1 MKKIISVLLMLF
13 MLFSFS
19 ACTGENETGEQNQ
32 KITICLDWTPN
43 TNHTGLYVA
52 LLNGYYAEA
61 GLDVQIV
68 QPPEDGATLMCASGQ
83 AQFAVDCQDY
93 LAPVFASDMPLD
105 VTAVAAILNHNTSGI
120 IGRKGEGMES
130 PKGLEGKRYSTWNL
144 PVEQAMIRNVMESD
158 GGDFDKVELIPNA
171 ITDEALALKE
181 NQTDAVWIYYGWSG
195 INAEESGLEF
205 DYWSFTDIN
214 PVFDFYTPVIIAN
227 NAYLKSNP
235 EAAKAF
241 VHATKRG
248 YEFAV
253 KNPEEAAKLLISG
266 DETGSLKG
274 NEDFVIKSQKWISE
288 QYIADGEGWGYISG
302 ERWDGFYSWLWDNR
316 LIESKIPE
324 GFGFTNEFLN

>member
-1 MKKIISVLLMLF
+1 LF
-13 MLFSFS
+13 F
-19 ACTGENETGEQNQ
+19 
-32 KITICLDWTPN
+32 
-43 TNHTGLYVA
+43 
-52 LLNGYYAEA
+52 
-61 GLDVQIV
+61 
-68 QPPEDGATLMCASGQ
+68 
-83 AQFAVDCQDY
+83 
-93 LAPVFASDMPLD
+93 
-105 VTAVAAILNHNTSGI
+105 
-120 IGRKGEGMES
+120 
-130 PKGLEGKRYSTWNL
+130 
-144 PVEQAMIRNVMESD
+144 
-158 GGDFDKVELIPNA
+158 LI
-171 ITDEALALKE
+171 
-181 NQTDAVWIYYGWSG
+181 
-195 INAEESGLEF
+195 
-205 DYWSFTDIN
+205 
-214 PVFDFYTPVIIAN
+214 VIIAN